1 MEKMELSEALK
12 ANASVLEELMP
23 EYPKNISYSAKSN
36 GLFYIK
42 ITGFSDGI
50 VYYASTGDAGK
61 TSVVLARVDGEPAT
75 MRLTNV
81 TDPLV
86 KIKPIA
92 KIGDSALY
100 FSCDG
105 TVGRVFTIKLYG
117 YSKSSI
123 EYTIL
128 DSIE

>member
-1 MEKMELSEALK
+1 MEKMELSGALK
-12 ANASVLEELMP
+12 ANASVLEGLMP
-23 EYPKNISYSAKSN
+23 NYPKNIRYSAKSN

-50 VYYASTGDAGK
+50 VYYTSTGDAGK
-61 TSVVLARVDGEPAT
+61 TSVVLAGVDGDPAS
-75 MRLTNV
+75 MRFTNV

-92 KIGDSALY
+92 KSGDSAFY

-117 YSKSSI
+117 DSKSSI

>member
-1 MEKMELSEALK
+1 MEKMELSKALK

-23 EYPKNISYSAKSN
+23 NYPKNIIYSAQSN

-42 ITGFSDGI
+42 ITGFSNGI
-50 VYYASTGDAGK
+50 VYYASTGDTGK
-61 TSVVLARVDGEPAT
+61 TSVVLTRVDGNPAS

-86 KIKPIA
+86 TIKPME
-92 KIGDSALY
+92 KIGDLAFY
-100 FSCDG
+100 FSCNG
-105 TVGRVFTIKLYG
+105 AVGRVFIIKLYG
-117 YSKSSI
+117 DSKSSI